1 MDPAVHTAEIHYL
14 PVGFA
19 LEEKSVAE
27 TKEETG
33 AFGTFRGYGSVF
45 NNLDQDYDVV
55 RPGAFKSTLA
65 RQSRVKM
72 LWQHRTSEIIGSFTS
87 LQEDDKGLLV
97 EGRIN
102 LGTEKGREAYALLK
116 AGDMDGLSIGYR
128 VKDFEVDKKTGV
140 RFLKDV
146 DLMEIS
152 LVTMPAN
159 QRALVTDV
167 KSVEDINT
175 LAEAEALLRR
185 SGFSRDACRAFI
197 ARVKASLSGSIRREA
212 EESEIPADDAK
223 KCEASDTEL
232 GLLAFQLKSLT
243 HNLRMQHAG
252 RTRCKHPD
260 RDGSRE
266 HASGDRGAVQDRRT
280 G

>member
-65 RQSRVKM
+65 RQTRIKM

-140 RFLKDV
+140 RFLKDL

-197 ARVKASLSGSIRREA
+197 ARVKASLSGQHRREA
-212 EESEIPADDAK
+212 EDGEPPADDAK

-232 GLLAFQLKSLT
+232 GLIALKLKGIIPIRLNSYAL
-243 HNLRMQHAG
+243 
-252 RTRCKHPD
+252 
-260 RDGSRE
+260 
-266 HASGDRGAVQDRRT
+266 
-280 G
+280 

>member
-1 MDPAVHTAEIHYL
+1 MDPAVVTAEIHYL

-19 LEEKSVAE
+19 LEAKSVAE
-27 TKEETG
+27 TKEEAG
-33 AFGTFRGYGSVF
+33 AFATFRGYGSVF

-55 RPGAFKSTLA
+55 RPGAFKSTLE
-65 RQSRVKM
+65 RQPRIKM

-128 VKDFEVDKKTGV
+128 VKDFEVDTKTGV
-140 RFLKDV
+140 RFLKDL

-159 QRALVTDV
+159 QRAVVTDV
-167 KSVEDINT
+167 KSVKEVSN
-175 LAEAEALLRR
+175 LEEAEALLRK

-197 ARVKASLSGSIRREA
+197 AQVKTFLPGLNRCEA
-212 EESEIPADDAK
+212 GDGEPTHDAK

-232 GLLAFQLKSLT
+232 GLIALKLKGIT
-243 HNLRMQHAG
+243 HNLRMQNG
-252 RTRCKHPD
+252 RQCQHPD
-260 RDGSRE
+260 RDGSRQRT
-266 HASGDRGAVQDRRT
+266 ADNRGVGEERRA

>member
-1 MDPAVHTAEIHYL
+1 MDPAVDTAEIHYL
-14 PVGFA
+14 PVGFV
-19 LEEKSVAE
+19 LEAKSVAE
-27 TKEETG
+27 TKEEAG
-33 AFGTFRGYGSVF
+33 EFGTFRGYGSVF

-65 RQSRVKM
+65 RQPRIKM

-87 LQEDDKGLLV
+87 LQEDDKGLLC

-128 VKDFEVDKKTGV
+128 VKGFKVDQKTGV
-140 RFLKDV
+140 RFLKDL

-159 QRALVTDV
+159 QRAVVTDV

-175 LAEAEALLRR
+175 LAEAEELLRKG
-185 SGFSRDACRAFI
+185 GFSRDARRAFI
-197 ARVKASLSGSIRREA
+197 AKVKTFLSGSNRREA
-212 EESEIPADDAK
+212 EESETPADDAK

-232 GLLAFQLKSLT
+232 GLIAFELKGLT
-243 HNLRMQHAG
+243 HKLRMQHAG
-252 RTRCKHPD
+252 RYKHPD
-260 RDGSRE
+260 RDGSRNRTAE
-266 HASGDRGAVQDRRT
+266 NRGAGEERRA

>member
-1 MDPAVHTAEIHYL
+1 MDPAVPTAEIHYL

-19 LEEKSVAE
+19 VEEKSVAE

-45 NNLDQDYDVV
+45 NNLDCDYDVV
-55 RPGAFKSTLA
+55 RPGAFKASLA
-65 RQSRVKM
+65 RQTRIKM

-87 LQEDDKGLLV
+87 FQEDEKGLAV

-128 VKDFEVDKKTGV
+128 VKDFEVEKTTGV
-140 RFLKDV
+140 RFLKEV

-167 KSVEDINT
+167 KSVEDVAT
-175 LAEAEALLRR
+175 LSDLEDLLRK
-185 SGFSRDACRAFI
+185 SGFSRDAAIVFI
-197 ARVKASLSGSIRREA
+197 SRVKSFSGQSQREA
-212 EESEIPADDAK
+212 GDGEPTHDVK
-223 KCEASDTEL
+223 MREASDTEL
-232 GLLAFQLKSLT
+232 GRIALKVKGIT

-252 RTRCKHPD
+252 RTRGRHPD
-260 RDGSRE
+260 RDGSDHRTA
-266 HASGDRGAVQDRRT
+266 HDRGAGEERRA

>member
-1 MDPAVHTAEIHYL
+1 MDPAVDTAEIHYL

-19 LEEKSVAE
+19 LEAKSVAE

-33 AFGTFRGYGSVF
+33 EFGTFRGYGSVF

-55 RPGAFKSTLA
+55 RPGAFKSTLE
-65 RQSRVKM
+65 RQPRIKM
-72 LWQHRTSEIIGSFTS
+72 LWQHRASEIIGSFIS
-87 LQEDDKGLLV
+87 LHEDDKGLLV

-128 VKDFEVDKKTGV
+128 VKDFEVDTKTGV
-140 RFLKDV
+140 RFLKDL

-167 KSVEDINT
+167 KSVEGVTSLSD
-175 LAEAEALLRR
+175 LEELLRDR
-185 SGFSRDACRAFI
+185 GFSRDAAIVFI
-197 ARVKASLSGSIRREA
+197 SRVKSFSGQSQREA
-212 EESEIPADDAK
+212 GNGELTHNVK
-223 KCEASDTEL
+223 MREASDTEL
-232 GLLAFQLKSLT
+232 GIIALKLKGIT
-243 HNLRMQHAG
+243 HNLRMQDD
-252 RTRCKHPD
+252 RWSECSPPN
-260 RDGSRE
+260 RDGSRKY
-266 HASGDRGAVQDRRT
+266 ASGDRRAEGAS
-280 G
+280 

>member
-27 TKEETG
+27 SKEETG

-45 NNLDQDYDVV
+45 NHLDCDYDVV

-65 RQSRVKM
+65 RQTRVKM
-72 LWQHRTSEIIGSFTS
+72 LWQHRSSEIIGSFTS

-128 VKDFEVDKKTGV
+128 VKDFERDKQTGV
-140 RFLKDV
+140 RFLKEV

-175 LAEAEALLRR
+175 LAEAEALLRK

-197 ARVKASLSGSIRREA
+197 ARVKASLSGPTRREA
-212 EESEIPADDAK
+212 EDGEPTHDAK

-232 GLLAFQLKSLT
+232 GFLAFQLKGLT
-243 HNLRMQHAG
+243 HTLRMHHAG
-252 RTRCKHPD
+252 RTPGRHPD
-260 RDGSRE
+260 RDGSDHRTA
-266 HASGDRGAVQDRRT
+266 HDRGAGEERRA

>member
-1 MDPAVHTAEIHYL
+1 MDPAVVTAEIHYL
-14 PVGFA
+14 PVGFT
-19 LEEKSVAE
+19 LEAKSVAE
-27 TKEETG
+27 TKEEAG

-55 RPGAFKSTLA
+55 RPGAFKSTLT
-65 RQSRVKM
+65 RQPRIKM
-72 LWQHRTSEIIGSFTS
+72 LWQHRTSEIIGSFIS

-128 VKDFEVDKKTGV
+128 VKDFEVDTKTDV
-140 RFLKDV
+140 RFLKDL

-159 QRALVTDV
+159 QRAVVTDV

-175 LAEAEALLRR
+175 LAEAEELLRKG
-185 SGFSRDACRAFI
+185 GFSRDARRAFI
-197 ARVKASLSGSIRREA
+197 AKVKTFLSGQNRREA
-212 EESEIPADDAK
+212 GEGEPPADDAK

-243 HNLRMQHAG
+243 HKLRMQDG
-252 RTRCKHPD
+252 RRSECSPPN

-266 HASGDRGAVQDRRT
+266 HAAGNRRAERAS
-280 G
+280 